1 MNHTMSTL
9 NLTPTSYVVLGLVA
23 QCGPSTSYDLKQAVG
38 RSIGNFWSFPHA
50 QLYTEPARLAE
61 AGFLDE
67 KRERGGRRRRT
78 YTITEQGR
86 RALARWLAEATPG
99 GYEVRDSG
107 LLKLFFADLAGD
119 PEVVQNLAAEQLQA
133 HSERLATY
141 REIDAHLE
149 KQGVTDHTRAT
160 LRFGLWYEQAAVQ
173 FWQEVEKHPSRLP
186 GAGGDT

>member
-67 KRERGGRRRRT
+67 KREQGGRRRRT

-86 RALARWLAEATPG
+86 RALARWLAESTAG

-119 PEVVQNLAAEQLQA
+119 PEVVRKLAAEQLQA
-133 HSERLATY
+133 HSDRLATY
-141 REIDAHLE
+141 REIDAQLE
-149 KQGVTDHTRAT
+149 QQGITDHTRAT

-173 FWQEVEKHPSRLP
+173 FWQEVGQPQGIGRC
-186 GAGGDT
+186 